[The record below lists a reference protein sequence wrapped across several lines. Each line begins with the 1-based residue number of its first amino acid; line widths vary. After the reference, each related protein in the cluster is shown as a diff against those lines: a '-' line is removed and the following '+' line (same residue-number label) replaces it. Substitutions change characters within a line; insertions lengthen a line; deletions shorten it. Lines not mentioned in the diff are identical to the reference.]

1 MAKEGSIPKKTETLT
16 LRLDP
21 KTKYA
26 IELLARSQKRT
37 LAGAI
42 EWAVERSLS
51 SQMVDTVHG
60 EQPLKTVVD
69 ETWYPDDLVGVATL
83 GAHAPHLL
91 NHHESCLW
99 AVIKN
104 TPVLY
109 TELRDAQG
117 KLIYMHQWAQGIII
131 ARDLILEAG
140 IVLSATG
147 ELEPIPAKKILE
159 LAGEDESFLTK
170 ILEEA
175 RQAVVPH
182 GAK

>member
-1 MAKEGSIPKKTETLT
+1 MAKESSIPKKTETLT

-51 SQMVDTVHG
+51 TQMVDTVFG
-60 EQPLKTVVD
+60 DQPLRTVVD

-91 NHHESCLW
+91 NHHEACIW
-99 AVIKN
+99 AVIKA

-109 TELRDAQG
+109 MEIKNAQG
-117 KLIYMHQWAQGIII
+117 KMVYMHQWAEGILL

-147 ELEPIPAKKILE
+147 QLEPIPSSTILE
-159 LAGEDESFLTK
+159 LAGKDERFLTK
-170 ILEEA
+170 MLEEV
-175 RQAVVPH
+175 RQAALPRDSV
-182 GAK
+182 